1 MTEGGDR
8 QPAGDTTVPDQPS
21 AGARS
26 GPLPSGTVTFLLTDV
41 EGSARLW
48 DQHRA
53 AMRGAL
59 VRHDAIVESLVER
72 HGGAVVRPRGEGDS
86 RFAVFVRAQ
95 DAVGAAAAIG
105 RALAAEV
112 WPTPEPLRVR
122 IALHTGEADLRDG
135 DYYGSAVNRC
145 ARLRGLAH
153 GGQILLSGVTAGL
166 VGDDLPEGTALRELG
181 RRRLRGL
188 ERPEQVFE
196 LAGSETPL
204 SAPPVR
210 VAAARPGAGRPAAGA
225 ARPLRILVADDHPL
239 FRHGLRT
246 LLGATPDLEV
256 VGEATTGEHAVELA
270 GTLRPDVVLMDI
282 RMPGTN
288 GIEATRRI
296 LHASP
301 QVRVLVVTM
310 FEDEASVFTA
320 MRAGARGY
328 VLKDAEKDD
337 LLRAI
342 RAVGRGEAIFS
353 PGVATRIVD
362 FFAASS
368 PAAPR
373 EAFPTLTERERELL
387 HLLSDGRTNAEI
399 ATRLSLSQKTVA
411 NYVSTILSK
420 LQVTDRAAAILRARE
435 AGLGRDRP

>member
-1 MTEGGDR
+1 MTGGGDR
-8 QPAGDTTVPDQPS
+8 PPGSDRAATGQSS
-21 AGARS
+21 ARARS
-26 GPLPSGTVTFLLTDV
+26 GSLPSGTVTYLLSDV

-48 DQHRA
+48 DQDRA

-59 VRHDAIVESLVER
+59 LRHDEIVESVVEQ
-72 HGGAVVRPRGEGDS
+72 HSGTVVRPRGEGDS
-86 RFAVFVRAQ
+86 RFAVFVRAK
-95 DAVGAAAAIG
+95 DAVDAAAAIA
-105 RALAAEV
+105 RALAAEQ
-112 WPTPEPLRVR
+112 WPTPMPVRVR
-122 IALHTGEADLRDG
+122 MGLHTGEADLRDG
-135 DYYGSAVNRC
+135 DYYGPAVNRC

-166 VGDDLPEGTALRELG
+166 VGDDLPDGMALRELG
-181 RRRLRGL
+181 RRRLKGL

-196 LAGSETPL
+196 LAGPDAPL
-204 SAPPVR
+204 GGTAR
-210 VAAARPGAGRPAAGA
+210 VAAARPGAGRPAVGA
-225 ARPLRILVADDHPL
+225 SKPLRILIADDHPL

-246 LLGATPDLEV
+246 LLGATPDVEV

-270 GTLRPDVVLMDI
+270 GTLRPDLVLMDI

-296 LHASP
+296 LHGSP

-310 FEDEASVFTA
+310 FEDDASVFTA

-342 RAVGRGEAIFS
+342 RSVGRGEAIFS
-353 PGVATRIVD
+353 PGVASRIVD
-362 FFAASS
+362 FFATSR
-368 PAAPR
+368 PTAPR

-399 ATRLSLSQKTVA
+399 AAGLSLSQKTVA
-411 NYVSTILSK
+411 NYVSSILSK

-435 AGLGRDRP
+435 AGLGQERQ